1 MSTLYPI
8 ILVHGIA
15 VKDFKKFKAFGRIE
29 KVLRQEGYRVYTAKT
44 DGFGTIEHNA
54 EKLKEEINKILN
66 EYNVQKVNIIAHSKG
81 GLDARYMIKEL
92 GMADSVA
99 SLTTL
104 CTPHKGSK
112 IADSILKLPKFMVRF
127 LAFWINFWYRLFG
140 DKKPD
145 SLAVCKQ
152 LQTVSDEE
160 AAEIE
165 SFDGVYCQS
174 YSTTLKRSR
183 DDFLMGIPLIFSR
196 KFEKDRSDGLV
207 SAKSA
212 EFANYRGDCM
222 EESVS
227 HTEIVGYSASK
238 KKRKKV
244 YAFYI
249 SLCISLSEL
258 GF

>member
-29 KVLRQEGYRVYTAKT
+29 RVLRQQGYCVYTAKT

-54 EKLKEEINKILN
+54 EKLKEEIKKILN

-92 GMADSVA
+92 GMANCVA

-127 LAFWINFWYRLFG
+127 LAFWINFWYKLFG

-152 LQTVSDEE
+152 LQTISDEE
-160 AAEIE
+160 AAEVKGFE
-165 SFDGVYCQS
+165 GVYCQS

-196 KFEKDRSDGLV
+196 KFEQDRSDGLV

-212 EFANYRGDCM
+212 EFANYQGDCI
-222 EESVS
+222 EDSVS
-227 HTEIVGYSASK
+227 HTEIIGYSASK
-238 KKRKKV
+238 SKRKKV

-249 SLCISLSEL
+249 SLCASLSEL

>member
-15 VKDFKKFKAFGRIE
+15 IKDFKRFKAFGRIE
-29 KVLRQEGYRVYTAKT
+29 RVLRQEGYAVYTAKT

-54 EKLKEEINKILN
+54 ETLKEEINKIFN
-66 EYNVQKVNIIAHSKG
+66 QYGVQKVNIIAHSKG
-81 GLDARYMIKEL
+81 GLDARYMLKEL
-92 GMADSVA
+92 GMANCVA

-112 IADSILKLPKFMVRF
+112 IADGILKLPKFMVRF
-127 LAFWINFWYRLFG
+127 LAFWINFWYKLFG

-152 LQTVSDEE
+152 LQTISDEQ
-160 AAEIE
+160 AATAEGFE
-165 SFDGVYCQS
+165 GVYCQS

-196 KFEKDRSDGLV
+196 RFENERSDGLV

-212 EFANYRGDCM
+212 EFANYRGDCI
-222 EESVS
+222 EESLS
-227 HTEIVGYSASK
+227 HSEIVGFSASK
-238 KKRKKV
+238 SKRKKV
-244 YAFYI
+244 YAFYL
-249 SLCISLSEL
+249 SLCSSLNES

>member
-15 VKDFKKFKAFGRIE
+15 IKDFKRFKAFGRIE
-29 KVLRQEGYRVYTAKT
+29 RILRQEGYTVYTAKT

-54 EKLKEEINKILN
+54 ENLKEEINKIIN
-66 EYNVQKVNIIAHSKG
+66 QYGVQKVNVIAHSKG

-92 GMADSVA
+92 GMADCVA

-112 IADSILKLPKFMVRF
+112 IADGILKLPKFAVRF

-152 LQTVSDEE
+152 LQTISDAE
-160 AAEIE
+160 AAAVDGC
-165 SFDGVYCQS
+165 DGVYCQS

-196 KFEKDRSDGLV
+196 RFEKDRSDGLV

-212 EFANYRGDCM
+212 EFANYRGDCI
-222 EESVS
+222 EDSIS
-227 HTEIVGYSASK
+227 HSEIVGFSASK
-238 KKRKKV
+238 SKRKKV
-244 YAFYI
+244 YAFYL
-249 SLCISLSEL
+249 SLCSSLAEF